1 MEGSE
6 RPGGVVL
13 LSGGLD
19 SSTVLAMAMERG
31 FAITAVTI
39 DYGQR
44 HVRELDSARRVA
56 GSAGVEDH
64 LVLKLDMGG
73 ALDSSLTREDL
84 EVPCDRDIES
94 IGTGIPSTY
103 VPSRNIIFLSVAAS
117 IAESRGAEAV
127 FIAANSVDFSGYPD
141 CTPEFLEAFQRML
154 DVGTK
159 AGRDGRG
166 IRIEAPVLRMTKKE
180 IVSEAI
186 RLGVPLELTWSC
198 YTGGDR
204 ACGRCDSCLLRLR
217 GFAQAGLDDPIEYE
231 EGVR

>member
-1 MEGSE
+1 
-6 RPGGVVL
+6 
-13 LSGGLD
+13 
-19 SSTVLAMAMERG
+19 
-31 FAITAVTI
+31 
-39 DYGQR
+39 
-44 HVRELDSARRVA
+44 
-56 GSAGVEDH
+56 
-64 LVLKLDMGG
+64 MG
-73 ALDSSLTREDL
+73 AE
-84 EVPCDRDIES
+84 
-94 IGTGIPSTY
+94 IPSTY
-103 VPSRNIIFLSVAAS
+103 VPSRNIIFLSLAAS
-117 IAESRGAEAV
+117 LAESRGAEAV

-141 CTPEFLEAFQRML
+141 CTPEFLEAFQRTL

-180 IVSEAI
+180 IVSEAV